1 MTLLTGLPG
10 LRHFQDLMRYR
21 IMDIL
26 LVATPYDAFM
36 LEEAGELQERV
47 LGEFRNLDVH
57 YAPGLTAVETGE
69 QALVL
74 AAEQRRFNL
83 ILAAPHLVDMDAAE
97 LAERARAAGLDAPV
111 VVLAWDASELGAFAA
126 RVDASPLERAF
137 LWQGDARLLLA
148 IVKSVEDTRNA
159 AHDTGE
165 SGVQVILLVEDSVRH
180 YSSFLP
186 AIYAELLH
194 HSQRVIAEGL
204 NLSQKILRM
213 RARPKI
219 LLCTTY
225 EEAEAAFAAYHDDV
239 LGIISDVEF
248 PRRGEKTPTA
258 GAELA
263 RSVRASHPDIPI
275 ILHSSHAEN
284 EALAKSLGARFL
296 LKGSPFLLQDL
307 SAVLLED
314 FGFGDFVFR
323 SADRDELDR
332 AADLRELGEKL
343 GTVPEEAIAYHAA
356 RNHFS
361 RWLKARTEFALA
373 HELRPRRLEDYPSV
387 AALRADL
394 IRAIGDYRAA
404 RSQGVV
410 EDFELERFEISSNGF
425 YRIGGGSLGGKAR
438 GLAFVRRVLASSGL
452 CRRFAGVE
460 IGVPVAA
467 VLGTDVFDRFLDEND
482 LRHFALACDDDREIE
497 RRFLAAPLPE
507 DAERDLQAFLAQAR
521 EPLAVRSS
529 SLLEDSQH
537 QPLTGVY
544 ETFMLRNL
552 SWSLAERTRA
562 ARRAVLKVYASTFNR
577 RAKDYLRA
585 TPYRLEEEKM
595 AVVLQ
600 QVVGAR
606 HGGRFYPEIS
616 GVARS
621 YNFYPSGPMRPADG
635 IAAVALGLGR
645 AIVDGGPCLR
655 FSPRYPQ
662 HVAQLGS
669 TRELLESTQRDFLAL
684 ALDGEESTDLREATF
699 PLGAAEEDGT
709 LAAVASTY
717 SRENDVV
724 TDGVARPGQ
733 RVVTFAPILKHDQFP
748 LAAILR
754 ETMALGERAMGAPVE
769 IEFAVNLSAR
779 AGAPKQFAVLQMRP
793 LAVQSEGEALDA
805 GEIAPGEIL
814 CRTRRVLG
822 NGRRDGLVDVVA
834 IDYARF
840 ERGKSREAA
849 AEIARLNGEL
859 LASGTPYLLIGVG
872 RWGSRDPWLGIPVT
886 WDQVSGARVIVEAGL
901 RDLKVTPS
909 QGSHFFQN
917 LTSFDVGYFTIDP
930 AAGDVAMDWDWLAAQ
945 PALSEKAAVRRLR
958 LERPLRVLMNGKT
971 GDGVILKPYGKIPI
985 SA

>member
-1 MTLLTGLPG
+1 MTLLSGSPG

-69 QALVL
+69 QALAL

-97 LAERARAAGLDAPV
+97 LAERARSAGLDAPV

-148 IVKSVEDTRNA
+148 IVKSVEDARNV

-165 SGVQVILLVEDSVRH
+165 AGVQVILLVEDSVRH

-186 AIYAELLH
+186 AIYTELLH

-219 LLCTTY
+219 LLCSTY
-225 EEAEAAFAAYHDDV
+225 EEAEAAFRGCENEV
-239 LGIISDVEF
+239 MGIISDVEF
-248 PRRGEKTPTA
+248 PRRGEKSPTA

-263 RSVRASHPDIPI
+263 RAVRASHPDIPI

-284 EALAKSLGARFL
+284 EALARSLGARFL

-307 SAVLLED
+307 SEVLLED

-323 SADRDELDR
+323 LPGGEEVAR
-332 AADLRELGEKL
+332 AADLRALGEQL
-343 GTVPEEAIAYHAA
+343 ASVPAASIAFHAA

-373 HELRPRRLEDYPSV
+373 HELRPRRPEDFGSV
-387 AALRADL
+387 EALRQGL
-394 IRAIGDYRAA
+394 IEAIARYRES

-410 EDFELERFEISSNGF
+410 EDFDSGRFELARHGF

-438 GLAFVRRVLASSGL
+438 GLAFVRRILAASGL
-452 CRRFAGVE
+452 NRRFPGVE
-460 IGVPVAA
+460 VGVPATA
-467 VLGTDVFDRFLDEND
+467 VLGTEIFDRFLDDND
-482 LRHFALACDDDREIE
+482 LRHFALDCADDEEIE
-497 RRFLAAPLPE
+497 RRFLEASLPE
-507 DAERDLQAFLAQAR
+507 SAERELQAFLSQCR

-544 ETFMLRNL
+544 ETFMLRNAA
-552 SWSLAERTRA
+552 WSLAERTGA
-562 ARRAVLKVYASTFNR
+562 ARRAVQRVYASTFNQ
-577 RAKDYLRA
+577 RAKAYLRA

-600 QVVGAR
+600 RIVGAR
-606 HGGRFYPEIS
+606 HGSRYYPEVS

-621 YNFYPSGPMRPADG
+621 HNFYPSGPMAARDG

-645 AIVDGGPCLR
+645 TIVDGGRCLR

-662 HVAQLGS
+662 HVPQAS
-669 TRELLESTQRDFLAL
+669 TVRELLESTQRDFLAL
-684 ALDGEESTDLREATF
+684 DLEGDDATSDLREASF
-699 PLGAAEEDGT
+699 PL
-709 LAAVASTY
+709 AVAESDGALWAVGSTY

-724 TDGVARPGQ
+724 SDGLGRPGA
-733 RVVTFAPILKHDQFP
+733 RLVTFAPLLKHEIFP
-748 LAAILR
+748 LAAVLR
-754 ETMALGERAMGAPVE
+754 ETLELGERAMGAPVE
-769 IEFAVNLSAR
+769 IEFAVNLSPLPGEPR
-779 AGAPKQFAVLQMRP
+779 EFAVLQMRP
-793 LAVQSEGEALDA
+793 LAVHGDAEAL
-805 GEIAPGEIL
+805 APDSFEAREIL
-814 CRTRRVLG
+814 CRTQRVLG
-822 NGRRDGLVDVVA
+822 DGRRDGILDIVAVDQ
-834 IDYARF
+834 RHF
-840 ERGKSREAA
+840 ERGHSREAA
-849 AEIARLNGEL
+849 VEIGRLNAEL
-859 LASGTPYLLIGVG
+859 AARSTPYLLIGVG
-872 RWGSRDPWLGIPVT
+872 RWGSRDPWLGIPVG
-886 WDQVSGARVIVEAGL
+886 WDQVSGARVIVEAPL

-930 AAGDVAMDWDWLAAQ
+930 DQGDVPVDWTWLESQAA
-945 PALSEKAAVRRLR
+945 LTEAAHVRHLR
-958 LERPLRVLMNGKT
+958 LGRPLRILMNGKT
-971 GDGVILKPYGKIPI
+971 GEGLILKPE
-985 SA
+985 

>member
-1 MTLLTGLPG
+1 MRLEFGSPG
-10 LRHFQDLMRYR
+10 LRQFQDLMRYR

-69 QALVL
+69 QALEL
-74 AAEQRRFNL
+74 AGEQRRFNL
-83 ILAAPHLVDMDAAE
+83 ILAAPHLADMDAAE
-97 LAERARAAGLDAPV
+97 LAERAREAGLDAPV
-111 VVLAWDASELGAFAA
+111 VVLAWDASELGEFTA
-126 RVDASPLERAF
+126 RMADSPVERAF

-148 IVKSVEDTRNA
+148 IVKSVEDARNA
-159 AHDTGE
+159 AHDSGRE
-165 SGVQVILLVEDSVRH
+165 GVQVILLVEDSVRH

-186 AIYAELLH
+186 AVYAELLH

-248 PRRGEKTPTA
+248 PRRGEKSATA
-258 GAELA
+258 GAELTRA
-263 RSVRASHPDIPI
+263 VRASHPDIPI
-275 ILHSSHAEN
+275 ILHSSYARN
-284 EALAKSLGARFL
+284 EALARSLGARFL

-323 SADRDELDR
+323 LPSGEQAGS
-332 AADLRELGEKL
+332 AADLRQLEELL
-343 GTVPEEAIAYHAA
+343 ASVPESSIAFHAA

-373 HELRPRRLEDYPSV
+373 HHLRPRQLQDY
-387 AALRADL
+387 AGIEALRQDL
-394 IRAIGDYRAA
+394 IRSIGEYRET
-404 RSQGVV
+404 RSQAVV
-410 EDFELERFEISSNGF
+410 EDFEHQRFTLHGDGF
-425 YRIGGGSLGGKAR
+425 YRIGGGSVGGKAR
-438 GLAFVRRVLASSGL
+438 GLAFVRRVLAGSDL
-452 CRRFAGVE
+452 RQRFRGVA
-460 IGVPVAA
+460 IGVPTTA

-482 LRHFALACDDDREIE
+482 LRHFALACQDDAEIE
-497 RRFLAAPLPE
+497 RRFLAAPLPDE
-507 DAERDLQAFLAQAR
+507 AERDLQAFLAQAR

-544 ETFMLRNL
+544 ETFMLGNA
-552 SWSLAERTRA
+552 SWSLAERVRA
-562 ARRAVLKVYASTFNR
+562 ARRAVQRVYASTFNR
-577 RAKDYLRA
+577 RAKAYLRA

-595 AVVLQ
+595 AVLLQ
-600 QVVGAR
+600 RVAGAR

-621 YNFYPSGPMRPADG
+621 YNFYPSGPMAPADG

-645 AIVDGGPCLR
+645 TVVDGGRCLR

-669 TRELLESTQRDFLAL
+669 LRETLESTQREFYAL
-684 ALDGEESTDLREATF
+684 RLDAGESDDGDLRETSFHLA
-699 PLGAAEEDGT
+699 AAEEDGT
-709 LAAVASTY
+709 LAAVGSTY
-717 SRENDVV
+717 SRENDAI
-724 TDGVARPGQ
+724 TDGIARPGQ
-733 RVVTFAPILKHDQFP
+733 RVVTFAPVLKHEIFP

-754 ETMALGERAMGAPVE
+754 EALALGERAMGGPVE
-769 IEFAVNLSAR
+769 IEFAVNLSPSPGR
-779 AGAPKQFAVLQMRP
+779 QREFALLQMRP
-793 LAVQSEGEALDA
+793 LAVQAEGEALEA
-805 GEIAPGEIL
+805 GPIEPGEVL
-814 CRTRRVLG
+814 CRTQRVLG
-822 NGRRDGLVDVVA
+822 NGRRDGLRDIVAVD
-834 IDYARF
+834 YRRF
-840 ERGKSREAA
+840 DRAKSREAA
-849 AEIARLNGEL
+849 AEIGRLNGEL
-859 LASGTPYLLIGVG
+859 LAAQTPYLLIGVG

-886 WDQVSGARVIVEAGL
+886 WDQVSGAQVIVETAL

-917 LTSFDVGYFTIDP
+917 LTSFDVGYFTVDP
-930 AAGDVAMDWDWLAAQ
+930 DRGDTAVDWDWLEAQ
-945 PALSEKAAVRRLR
+945 PALSENAAVRRLA
-958 LERPLRVLMNGKT
+958 LARPLRVLMNGKT
-971 GDGVILKPYGKIPI
+971 GEGLILKPE
-985 SA
+985 

>member
-1 MTLLTGLPG
+1 MRLDAGYAG

-57 YAPGLTAVETGE
+57 YAPGLTAVESGE
-69 QALVL
+69 QALEL

-97 LAERARAAGLDAPV
+97 LAKRARAAGLDAPV
-111 VVLAWDASELGAFAA
+111 VVLAWDASELGAFSA
-126 RVDASPLERAF
+126 RLSESPVERAF

-148 IVKSVEDTRNA
+148 IVKSVEDARNA
-159 AHDTGE
+159 PRDSGE
-165 SGVQVILLVEDSVRH
+165 AGVQVILLVEDSVRH

-186 AIYAELLH
+186 AVYAELLR

-219 LLCTTY
+219 ILCTTY
-225 EEAEAAFAAYHDDV
+225 EEAEAAFAAYHQDV

-248 PRRGEKTPTA
+248 PRGGEKSATA

-263 RSVRASHPDIPI
+263 RAVRGSHPDIPI
-275 ILHSSHAEN
+275 ILHSSFAQN

-307 SAVLLED
+307 SEVLLED

-323 SADRDELDR
+323 RPDGEAVG
-332 AADLRELGEKL
+332 AAGDLRELEAQL
-343 GTVPEEAIAYHAA
+343 AVAPETSITYHAA

-373 HELRPRRLEDYPSV
+373 HELRPRRPEDYPSV
-387 AALRADL
+387 EALRQDL
-394 IRAIGDYRAA
+394 IRAIGQYRET
-404 RSQGVV
+404 RSMAVV
-410 EDFELERFEISSNGF
+410 EDFESERFALQGAGF

-438 GLAFVRRVLASSGL
+438 GLAFVRRVLAGSDL
-452 CRRFAGVE
+452 RQRHRGVA
-460 IGVPVAA
+460 ISVPTTA
-467 VLGTDVFDRFLDEND
+467 VLGTDVFDRFLDDND
-482 LRHFALACDDDREIE
+482 LRHFALACEDDEEIE
-497 RRFLAAPLPE
+497 QRFLAAALPE
-507 DAERDLQAFLAQAR
+507 DAERDLQTFLSQAR

-544 ETFMLRNL
+544 ETFMLRNAA
-552 SWSLAERTRA
+552 WSLAERVRA
-562 ARRAVLKVYASTFNR
+562 ARRAVQRVYASTFNR
-577 RAKDYLRA
+577 RAKAYLRA

-595 AVVLQ
+595 AVLLQ
-600 QVVGAR
+600 RVVGAR
-606 HGGRFYPEIS
+606 HGSRFYPEIS

-621 YNFYPSGPMRPADG
+621 YNFYPSGPMTPADG
-635 IAAVALGLGR
+635 IAALALGLGR
-645 AIVDGGPCLR
+645 TVVDGGRCLR

-662 HVAQLGS
+662 HVPQLG
-669 TRELLESTQRDFLAL
+669 TMRELLQSTQRDFLAL
-684 ALDGEESTDLREATF
+684 DLDGDETADLREVTF
-699 PLGAAEEDGT
+699 PLSAAESDGT
-709 LAAVASTY
+709 LAAVASSY

-724 TDGVARPGQ
+724 TDGISRPGQ
-733 RVVTFAPILKHDQFP
+733 RVVTFAPVLKHEIFP

-754 ETMALGERAMGAPVE
+754 DALALGERSMGGPVE
-769 IEFAVNLSAR
+769 IEFAVNLSPPPGR
-779 AGAPKQFAVLQMRP
+779 QREFAMLQMRP
-793 LAVQSEGEALDA
+793 LAVQAESEALES
-805 GEIAPGEIL
+805 GPVEPGEIL
-814 CRTRRVLG
+814 CRTRHVLG
-822 NGRRDGLVDVVA
+822 NGRRDGLRDVVA
-834 IDYARF
+834 VDYRRF
-840 ERGKSREAA
+840 DRGKSREAA
-849 AEIARLNGEL
+849 AEIGRLNGEL
-859 LASGTPYLLIGVG
+859 LAAGTPYLLIGVG

-901 RDLKVTPS
+901 RDLKVAPS

-930 AAGDVAMDWDWLAAQ
+930 DAGDTAVDWDWLQAQ
-945 PALSEKAAVRRLR
+945 PALSEAASVRRLR
-958 LERPLRVLMNGKT
+958 LSEPLRVMMNGKT
-971 GDGVILKPYGKIPI
+971 GEGVILKPDPALRSG
-985 SA
+985 

>member
-1 MTLLTGLPG
+1 MTLLAGSPG

-47 LGEFRNLDVH
+47 LGEFRNLDLH
-57 YAPGLTAVETGE
+57 YAPGLTAVESGE
-69 QALVL
+69 EALAL
-74 AAEQRRFNL
+74 AREQRRFNL
-83 ILAAPHLVDMDAAE
+83 IIAAPHLADMDAAE
-97 LAERARAAGLDAPV
+97 LATRARASGIDAPV

-126 RVDASPLERAF
+126 RLDASPLERAF
-137 LWQGDARLLLA
+137 LWQGDARLLLG
-148 IVKSVEDTRNA
+148 IVKSVEDARNV
-159 AHDTGE
+159 AHDTGDV
-165 SGVQVILLVEDSVRH
+165 GVQVILLVEDSVRH

-186 AIYAELLH
+186 AVYTELLH

-219 LLCTTY
+219 LLCTNY
-225 EEAEAAFAAYHDDV
+225 EEAEAAFAAYHEHV

-248 PRRGEKTPTA
+248 PRRGEKSLTA

-263 RSVRASHPDIPI
+263 RGVRRSHPDIPV

-296 LKGSPFLLQDL
+296 LKGSPFLLHDL

-323 SADRDELDR
+323 LPDGGEVDR
-332 AADLRELGEKL
+332 AADLRELGDKL
-343 GTVPEEAIAYHAA
+343 ATVPAESIVFHAS

-373 HELRPRRLEDYPSV
+373 HELRPRRPQDYGS
-387 AALRADL
+387 AEALRADL
-394 IRAIGDYRAA
+394 IRAIGQYRET
-404 RSQGVV
+404 RSQRVV
-410 EDFELERFEISSNGF
+410 EDFDRHRFELAADGF

-438 GLAFVRRVLASSGL
+438 GLAFVRRVLAGSGL
-452 CRRFAGVE
+452 RRRFPGVE
-460 IGVPVAA
+460 IGVPASA
-467 VLGTDVFDRFLDEND
+467 VLGTEVFDRFLDDND
-482 LRHFALACDDDREIE
+482 LRHFALACEDDEEIE

-507 DAERDLQAFLAQAR
+507 EAEADLQAFLEQTR

-544 ETFMLRNL
+544 ETFMLRNRA
-552 SWSLAERTRA
+552 WSLAERTRA
-562 ARRAVLKVYASTFNR
+562 ARRAVQRVYASTFSR
-577 RAKDYLRA
+577 RAKAYLRA

-595 AVVLQ
+595 AVLVQ
-600 QVVGAR
+600 RVVGAR
-606 HGGRFYPEIS
+606 HAGRFYPEVS

-621 YNFYPSGPMRPADG
+621 HNYYPSGPMAARDG

-645 AIVDGGPCLR
+645 AIVDGGRCLR
-655 FSPRYPQ
+655 FCPRYPQ
-662 HVAQLGS
+662 HVPQLGS
-669 TRELLESTQRDFLAL
+669 LAELLASTQREFLAL
-684 ALDGEESTDLREATF
+684 ALDGDDLESDLGESSF
-699 PLGAAEEDGT
+699 PLAVAEQDGA
-709 LAAVASTY
+709 LAAVVSTY

-724 TDGVARPGQ
+724 SDGMARPGT
-733 RVVTFAPILKHDQFP
+733 RLVTFAPILKHEIFP

-754 ETMALGERAMGAPVE
+754 ALMEEGERAMGAPVE
-769 IEFAVNLSAR
+769 IEFALNLSPPAER
-779 AGAPKQFAVLQMRP
+779 PREFGFLQMRP
-793 LAVQSEGEALDA
+793 LALQSESEALETGA
-805 GEIAPGEIL
+805 VEPGEIL
-814 CRTRRVLG
+814 CATRRVLG
-822 NGRRDGLVDVVA
+822 NGRRDGLCDLVVVDQR
-834 IDYARF
+834 RF
-840 ERGKSREAA
+840 ERGRSRETAV
-849 AEIARLNGEL
+849 EIGRLNGEL
-859 LASGTPYLLIGVG
+859 LARATPYLLIGVG

-901 RDLKVTPS
+901 RDVKVAPS

-930 AAGDVAMDWDWLAAQ
+930 EAGDRTVDWDWLEAQ
-945 PALSEKAAVRRLR
+945 PALSEVAHVRHLR
-958 LERPLRVLMNGKT
+958 LGRPLRVLMNGKS
-971 GDGVILKPYGKIPI
+971 GEGFILKPE
-985 SA
+985 A